1 MTARE
6 DGKSRQEDMGALK
19 NEISIPVGAI
29 VERRRVDHPWADWS
43 WRPVAAVVEPPALE
57 DWHVMVSEG
66 DTTRYHAGTTLV
78 TLHRKLVEAYR
89 INLALDVPSLWIMLD
104 AADPSAAMPWQL
116 SQITVSPYDAQDLA
130 DSGEGIL
137 EQVPMP
143 EDLLALLVEFVRHH
157 PAPEEFRKRRRDEV
171 KLEDLQFGKEPIF
184 AQSAQHQAARSKSG
198 RLPGHAGSRVSS
210 DDEGCNG

>member
-1 MTARE
+1 MTSHE
-6 DGKSRQEDMGALK
+6 EDMKALK
-19 NEISIPVGAI
+19 NEVSIPVGAV
-29 VERRRVDHPWADWS
+29 VERRRVDHPWAEWS

-57 DWHVMVSEG
+57 EWHVMVRDG
-66 DTTRYHAGTTLV
+66 DITRYHAGTALV

-89 INLALDVPSLWIMLD
+89 INLALETPSLWIMLD
-104 AADPSAAMPWQL
+104 AADPSSAMPWHL
-116 SQITVSPYDAQDLA
+116 SQITASPYDAQDLA

-143 EDLLALLVEFVRHH
+143 EDLLALLVEFVRGH

-171 KLEDLQFGKEPIF
+171 KVEELKFGKEPIF
-184 AQSAQHQAARSKSG
+184 DQSPHLQAVRTEAG
-198 RLPGHAGSRVSS
+198 RLPGHAGSSRPS